1 MFISL
6 YIKLVAEID
15 KRLDEE
21 NANPEPEPTEE
32 EDPASDSQNDESYPS
47 AKDWSRA
54 VLLFS
59 IKVKL
64 NRLSISALTD
74 WGSYSLS
81 SALL

>member
-47 AKDWSRA
+47 AKD
-54 VLLFS
+54 
-59 IKVKL
+59 
-64 NRLSISALTD
+64 
-74 WGSYSLS
+74 
-81 SALL
+81 